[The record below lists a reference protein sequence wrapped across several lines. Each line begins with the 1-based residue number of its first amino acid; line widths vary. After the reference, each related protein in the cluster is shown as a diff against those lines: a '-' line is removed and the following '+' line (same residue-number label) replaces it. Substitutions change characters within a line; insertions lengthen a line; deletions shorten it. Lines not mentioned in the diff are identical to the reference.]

1 MSTTQQWV
9 DQFAERLLS
18 AEDKQKATD
27 RILHQMSKMKRKA
40 NSQPISFE
48 EKAKI
53 VELVA
58 RKVTSEA
65 KSKGVDPAPY
75 VAMINYMLANLD
87 GKED

>member
-9 DQFAERLLS
+9 DMFAERLLT
-18 AEDKQKATD
+18 AEDKQAATD
-27 RILHQMSKMKRKA
+27 RILRQMGKMKRKA

-58 RKVTSEA
+58 RKVTSQA

-75 VAMINYMLANLD
+75 VAMINYMLANMD
-87 GKED
+87 GKGG

>member
-9 DQFAERLLS
+9 DLFAERLLT
-18 AEDKQKATD
+18 AEDKQKAAD
-27 RILHQMSKMKRKA
+27 RILHQMGKMKRKA

-48 EKAKI
+48 EKTKM

-65 KSKGVDPAPY
+65 KSKGVDRAPY

-87 GKED
+87 GKEG